1 MSATPQTVTGFA
13 EVNGTKL
20 FYEVAGEGHPLVLIH
35 GGLVDHHLWD
45 EQYAVFV
52 QRYKVIRFDIRG
64 YGDSDLLKVGDAPYT
79 MRDDLRA
86 LLQHLGIAKTYVMG
100 LSMGGGMAIDFTL
113 AYPEMVDALIP
124 VAAGVSG
131 FIPENVD
138 PAEQQAETEIEAAF
152 AQNDK
157 PRAVELTLRFWTD
170 GPERTPEQ
178 TDPIVRQKVKAMTT
192 RNYQRADD
200 VDAPDPLPLKPP
212 AIERLGEIHVPTL
225 IIVGSA
231 DVRTILVIAD
241 ILEKGIKGAKKVI
254 IPDTAHHLN
263 MEKPAEFNQ
272 IVLDF
277 LQSIEMSE

>member
-45 EQYAVFV
+45 EQFAAFA
-52 QRYKVIRFDIRG
+52 QHYKVIRYDMRG
-64 YGDSDLLKVGDAPYT
+64 FGDSGLVKVGDAPYT
-79 MRDDLRA
+79 MRDDLHA
-86 LLQHLGIAKTYVMG
+86 LLHHLGIEKTYVMG

-131 FIPENVD
+131 FDPEKSAAIEQEER
-138 PAEQQAETEIEAAF
+138 AEAEIEAAF
-152 AQNDK
+152 AQHDK
-157 PRAVELTLRFWTD
+157 PLAVELTLRFWTD

-178 TDPIVRQKVKAMTT
+178 TDPAVRQKVKAMTT
-192 RNYQRADD
+192 RNYQRPDD
-200 VDAPDPLPLKPP
+200 EDAPNPLPLETP
-212 AIERLGEIHVPTL
+212 AISRLGEIHVPTL

-241 ILEKGIKGAKKVI
+241 ILEKGIKGAKKAV

-272 IVLDF
+272 IVLNF
-277 LQSIEMSE
+277 LQSI

>member
-1 MSATPQTVTGFA
+1 MSATPQTVKGFA

-20 FYEVAGEGHPLVLIH
+20 FYEVAGEGHPLLLIH

-45 EQYAVFV
+45 EQYAVFA
-52 QRYKVIRFDIRG
+52 QHYKVIRFDIRG

-86 LLQHLGIAKTYVMG
+86 LLQYLGIAKTYVMG

-131 FIPENVD
+131 FMPENVD

-254 IPDTAHHLN
+254 ILATAHHLN